1 MEKSSFDPYYY
12 LYSPGNQPE
21 SLVDL
26 LLTFAIP
33 IVLTIAVTFIT
44 LRFFN
49 KNDWIGKWLN
59 K

>member
-1 MEKSSFDPYYY
+1 MDKYVDPYFY
-12 LYSPGNQPE
+12 LYKPPQQE

-33 IVLTIAVTFIT
+33 IVLTIVVTFIT

-49 KNDWIGKWLN
+49 KNNWIGKWLN